1 MIGYQAQLGIWW
13 PRRILRLGMRRRA
26 DREKSDKRRQRL
38 RFGSQ
43 IPRSRRAFFDHR
55 GVLLRHLVH
64 LAHRNID
71 LVDAGGLLLGSLC
84 HFRNQG
90 IDLDHLADDAP
101 KGLSARIRRRLTYAR
116 IRRRLT

>member
-1 MIGYQAQLGIWW
+1 
-13 PRRILRLGMRRRA
+13 
-26 DREKSDKRRQRL
+26 
-38 RFGSQ
+38 
-43 IPRSRRAFFDHR
+43 
-55 GVLLRHLVH
+55 

-101 KGLSARIRRRLTYAR
+101 KGLSGLADRQTEYVDALPKSPIFRTKGSRAARQDEGKQNPNKPL
-116 IRRRLT
+116 